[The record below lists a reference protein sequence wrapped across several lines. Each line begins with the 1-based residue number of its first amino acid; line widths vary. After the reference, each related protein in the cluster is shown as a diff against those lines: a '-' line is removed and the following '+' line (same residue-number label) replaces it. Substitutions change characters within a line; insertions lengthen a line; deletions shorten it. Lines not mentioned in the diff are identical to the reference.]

1 MLKYFK
7 NNKII
12 SYIIASENQIFPR
25 LIKPQL
31 LKMGQ
36 EICLSRLKLEL
47 EHVGNPPSSNFVKV
61 SAIRGN

>member
-12 SYIIASENQIFPR
+12 SYIIALENQIFPR
-25 LIKPQL
+25 LIKPQ

-61 SAIRGN
+61 SAIGGN